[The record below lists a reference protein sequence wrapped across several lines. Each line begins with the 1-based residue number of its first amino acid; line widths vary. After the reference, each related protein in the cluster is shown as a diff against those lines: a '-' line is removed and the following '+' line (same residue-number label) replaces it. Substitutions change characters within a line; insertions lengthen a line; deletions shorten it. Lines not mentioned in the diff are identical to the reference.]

1 MKMSYKEEELPKV
14 ASLVLSNT
22 PKNDKGPT
30 IIALSGPLGAGKTS
44 LTQAIAQ
51 ELGISEKIVSPT
63 FVIAKWY
70 KTSKGDF
77 EEMVHI
83 DAYRIDG
90 EEELGPLGF
99 SSLLEKK
106 NTLIVLEWPERL
118 PKTLS
123 ENHASLFIL
132 EHDGDIRKIEGPMSY
147 EKRK

>member
-14 ASLVLSNT
+14 ASLVLSNS
-22 PKNDKGPT
+22 PKNEKGVT

-44 LTQAIAQ
+44 LTQAIAKD
-51 ELGISEKIVSPT
+51 LGIEEKVVSPT

-70 KTSKGDF
+70 KPTKGDF
-77 EEMVHI
+77 EVLVHI
-83 DAYRIDG
+83 DAYRFDS
-90 EEELGPLGF
+90 EEELAPLRF
-99 SSLLEKK
+99 DSLVKESK
-106 NTLIVLEWPERL
+106 TLIIIEWPERL
-118 PKTLS
+118 PKALS